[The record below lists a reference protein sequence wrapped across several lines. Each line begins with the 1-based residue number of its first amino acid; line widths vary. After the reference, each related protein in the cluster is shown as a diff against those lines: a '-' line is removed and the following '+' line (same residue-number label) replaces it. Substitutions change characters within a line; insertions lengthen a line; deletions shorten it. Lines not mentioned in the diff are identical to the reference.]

1 MNLKRF
7 VATYLPQVDAVLGD
21 LLQQQDS
28 SVGPF
33 YGMMRYHLG
42 WADASLRPCDGNPGK
57 RLRPLLCLLSC
68 YAAGGDHT
76 LALPAAAALEL
87 VHNFSLVHDDIED
100 GSPMRRGR
108 SAVWNV
114 WGTAHAI
121 NVGDGLFAL
130 ARLALSHLV
139 VRGLPLA
146 RALEAARALDQACLV
161 LCEGQFLDMSFEE
174 QTDVDLELYLLM
186 IRCKT
191 AALLAAS
198 AQLGAVIATD
208 DARTISLLRSFGENL
223 GMAFQI
229 RDDVLGIWG
238 EEELTGKSTYTDLR
252 DRKKTLPVIHALAQ
266 DLGSGD
272 ARRLAALYAHH
283 EPLREDEIRE
293 ILAVLERAHSREYA
307 DGVARHYLEV
317 SLDCLGPL
325 GLPAPAEKMLTE
337 LALSLVSRCK

>member
-1 MNLKRF
+1 MERF
-7 VATYLPQVDAVLGD
+7 VATYLPQVDAILGD

-42 WADASLRPCDGNPGK
+42 WADAWLRPYDGNPGK

-68 YAAGGDHT
+68 HAAAGDPT

-87 VHNFSLVHDDIED
+87 VHSFSLVHDDVED
-100 GSPMRRGR
+100 GSPIRRGR

-139 VRGLPLA
+139 ARGLPLA
-146 RALEAARALDQACLV
+146 RAVEAARALDQACLA

-174 QTDVDLELYLLM
+174 HTDVDLERYLQM
-186 IRCKT
+186 IQRKT

-198 AQLGAVIATD
+198 AQIGAIIATD
-208 DARTISLLRSFGENL
+208 DASTISLLQSFGENL

-229 RDDVLGIWG
+229 QDDVLGIWG
-238 EEELTGKSTYTDLR
+238 QEELTGKSTYTDLR
-252 DRKKTLPVIHALAQ
+252 DKKKTLPVIHALSQ
-266 DLGSGD
+266 NPGSGD
-272 ARRLAALYAHH
+272 ARRLAALYGSR
-283 EPLREDEIRE
+283 EPLHEDDIKET
-293 ILAVLERAHSREYA
+293 LAVLERAHSREYA
-307 DGVARHYLEV
+307 DAVAGQYLEL

-325 GLPAPAEKMLTE
+325 GLPAPAEQMLIE
-337 LALSLVSRCK
+337 LALSLVSRRT